1 MNNEEK
7 NINEELLNRALDN
20 DSDNSNDS
28 LTTDNLD
35 NTNTSIAEKKD
46 NEFSGYF
53 HERDRLDHNDIVKEV
68 STSFIEY
75 SMSVIASRALPDLR
89 DGLKPVHRRILWSM
103 YECGYTPDKPH
114 RKCAT
119 TVGYVMGHYHPHG
132 DSSIY
137 EAMVRLAQDFNQ
149 RYMLVDGHGNFG
161 NVEGDGAAA
170 MRYTESRLA
179 KISLE
184 LLKDINKD
192 TVDMDDNFDVTKKEP
207 KVLPSRFPNILVNGS
222 MGIAVGMATN
232 MPTHNLGESIDAII
246 AVMDNPDISV
256 NELMDV
262 IPGPDFP
269 TGGYIV
275 GRSGIRQAYETGKGS
290 IIMRSKVVVEDMHGG
305 KHKLVIKE
313 IPYLVNKQVM
323 YDKIHELAKE
333 KVIEGISDMKDLS
346 NDRNG
351 IRIEIELKKDVQ
363 PEVVLNQLYKL
374 TPVQSSFGVNNNVLV
389 DNKPMLLSLKE
400 IITQYINH
408 QIDVITRRTKFDLDE
423 DLKRAHILEGL
434 KKALDNIDRIIEII
448 RNSKDDDEALLNM
461 NNEFSIDEVQGK
473 AILDMQLR
481 RLTGLSYEKICNEL
495 NELYAE
501 IADLKDILANHSR
514 VVQIIKDE
522 LTAIKD
528 KYGDKRRT
536 EIIEGEVDVEDEDL
550 ISVDDIIVSLTTN
563 GYIKRL
569 PVSTYKTQNRGG
581 RGIKGMTLNE
591 DDVVDQN
598 ITMSTHDHLLLFT
611 DKGKVYRIKGYK
623 IPESSRNGKGI
634 PVINIINIEKDEK
647 VKALVPINREWEIQ
661 GYLFFVTKNG
671 LCKRV
676 EAKEFE
682 SIRQSGKIA
691 ISLKD
696 GDELVDVKP
705 TLGNDEI
712 IIGAANGKAVRFNE
726 NGVRAMGRSAS
737 GVRGMNVDGSY
748 VIGCCTS
755 KEGKQILVVSKYG
768 YGKKTDIEEYRI
780 TSRGAKGVKTI
791 NINEVN
797 GDLVALKAVNGD
809 EDALIMRNDGV
820 IIRISLE
827 KVSTL
832 GRVTRGVK
840 LIRPEENT
848 YVKTVT
854 LMEHQE
860 DENIEEESGE

>member
-1 MNNEEK
+1 M
-7 NINEELLNRALDN
+7 EELDNRFFN
-20 DSDNSNDS
+20 HGNM
-28 LTTDNLD
+28 
-35 NTNTSIAEKKD
+35 
-46 NEFSGYF
+46 
-53 HERDRLDHNDIVKEV
+53 KEV
-68 STSFIEY
+68 NISSEMREDFLSY
-75 SMSVIASRALPDLR
+75 SMSVIIDRALPDVK
-89 DGLKPVHRRILWSM
+89 DGMKPVHRRVIWAM
-103 YECGYTPDKPH
+103 YDAGFTPDKPH
-114 RKCAT
+114 VKSANI
-119 TVGYVMGHYHPHG
+119 VGEVMGKYHPHG
-132 DSSIY
+132 DTAIY
-137 EAMVRLAQDFNQ
+137 DTMVRMAQPFSY
-149 RYMLVDGHGNFG
+149 RYPLVDGHGNFG
-161 NVEGDGAAA
+161 SLDGDGAAA
-170 MRYTESRLA
+170 MRYTEARMS

-184 LLKDINKD
+184 LVSDI
-192 TVDMDDNFDVTKKEP
+192 KKETIDWRDNYDARHKEP
-207 KVLPSRFPNILVNGS
+207 VVLPSRFPNLLVNGS

-246 AVMDNPDISV
+246 AVMENPDISV
-256 NELMDV
+256 PDLMNY

-290 IIMRSKVVVEDMHGG
+290 IIMRSKVVVEDLPGN
-305 KHKLVIKE
+305 KHKIIIKE

-333 KVIEGISDMKDLS
+333 KIIDGISDMKDLS

-363 PEVVLNQLYKL
+363 PEVILNQLYKL

-400 IITQYINH
+400 IIKLYIEH
-408 QIDVITRRTKFDLDE
+408 QIDVIRRRTEFDLKEDE
-423 DLKRAHILEGL
+423 KRAHILEGL
-434 KKALDNIDRIIEII
+434 KIALDNIDRIVEII
-448 RNSKDDDEALLNM
+448 KTSRTDEEILVKFND
-461 NNEFSIDEVQGK
+461 EFGIDEKQGE
-473 AILDMQLR
+473 AILSMQLR
-481 RLTGLSYEKICNEL
+481 RLSGLSYEKICAEL
-495 NELYAE
+495 DELYKE
-501 IADLKDILANHSR
+501 IEDLKDILANHSR
-514 VVQIIKDE
+514 VLQIIKDE
-522 LTAIKD
+522 LNIIKD
-528 KYGDKRRT
+528 KYNDPRRT
-536 EIIEGEVDVEDEDL
+536 EIIDGEVDVEDEDL
-550 ISVDDIIVSLTTN
+550 ISVENIIVSLSSN

-591 DDVVDQN
+591 DDIIDQN

-611 DKGKVYRIKGYK
+611 NKGKVYRIKGYK

-647 VKALVPINREWEIQ
+647 VKALVPINREWEVK

-691 ISLKD
+691 ISLKED
-696 GDELVDVKP
+696 DELVDVKP
-705 TLGNDEI
+705 TLGDDEI

-737 GVRGMNVDGSY
+737 GVKGMNVDGSY

-791 NINEVN
+791 NINESN

-820 IIRISLE
+820 IIRISLS

-832 GRVTRGVK
+832 GRVTKGVR

-854 LMEHQE
+854 MMEHQE
-860 DENIEEESGE
+860 ESEIEEGE

>member
-1 MNNEEK
+1 M
-7 NINEELLNRALDN
+7 EELDNRFFN
-20 DSDNSNDS
+20 HGNM
-28 LTTDNLD
+28 
-35 NTNTSIAEKKD
+35 
-46 NEFSGYF
+46 
-53 HERDRLDHNDIVKEV
+53 KEV
-68 STSFIEY
+68 NISSEMREDFLSY
-75 SMSVIASRALPDLR
+75 SMSVIIDRALPDVK
-89 DGLKPVHRRILWSM
+89 DGMKPVHRRVIWAM
-103 YECGYTPDKPH
+103 YDAGFTPDKPH
-114 RKCAT
+114 VKSANI
-119 TVGYVMGHYHPHG
+119 VGEVMGKYHPHG
-132 DSSIY
+132 DTAIY
-137 EAMVRLAQDFNQ
+137 DTMVRMAQPFSY
-149 RYMLVDGHGNFG
+149 RYPLVDGHGNFG
-161 NVEGDGAAA
+161 SLDGDGAAA
-170 MRYTESRLA
+170 MRYTEARMS

-184 LLKDINKD
+184 LVSDI
-192 TVDMDDNFDVTKKEP
+192 KKETIDWRDNYDARHREP
-207 KVLPSRFPNILVNGS
+207 VVLPSRFPNLLVNGS

-495 NELYAE
+495 NELYTE

-569 PVSTYKTQNRGG
+569 PASTYKTQNRGG

-591 DDVVDQN
+591 DDVIDQN

-647 VKALVPINREWEIQ
+647 VKALVPINREWEVQ